1 MFDTIAAIAT
11 SPGSGAIAIIRI
23 SGSEAINIAQ
33 KIFQGS
39 TSPSKMQSRYAY
51 FGKIVDHGKVIDEV
65 LLTIF
70 HAPKSYT
77 GEDVV
82 EVSGHGG
89 AFIAARL
96 LETILQQ
103 GARLARPGEFTQRA
117 YLHGKMDLT
126 QAEAVMDLITAQTEH
141 AERVAL
147 EQRAG
152 VLGQEIKKIRAELL
166 NVVAHL
172 EAFFDFPEDDI
183 SAVDGPFLRA
193 PMERVR
199 NHLLSLLATAEEG
212 RLLREGLSLALC
224 GAPNVGK
231 SSLLNKL
238 LQVER
243 AIVSPTAGT
252 TRDTIEEMATLG
264 GFPFRVIDTAGIRI
278 TEDLI
283 EREGVL
289 RAQHAAQHADYTLHL
304 VDATECHTLIEPIAS
319 HELLVLNKIDLI
331 IHRSA
336 LEKMYPDAV
345 MISCHTGEG
354 LDALITTL
362 IKHLFDNKGPFAKE
376 APSILAINARHKV
389 CLKRALDGIEHA
401 LILEAQKEPLELLAT
416 ELHAA
421 LNAIGEVTGEVNSEE
436 ILGTIFSTF
445 CIGK

>member
-1 MFDTIAAIAT
+1 
-11 SPGSGAIAIIRI
+11 
-23 SGSEAINIAQ
+23 
-33 KIFQGS
+33 
-39 TSPSKMQSRYAY
+39 MQSRYAY
-51 FGKIVDHGKVIDEV
+51 FGKIVDEGRVIDEV

-70 HAPKSYT
+70 HSPKSYT
-77 GEDVV
+77 GEDLV

-89 AFIAARL
+89 AFITARL

-141 AERVAL
+141 AERIAL

-152 VLGQEIKKIRAELL
+152 VLGQEIKKLREELL
-166 NVVAHL
+166 HIVAHL

-183 SAVDGPFLRA
+183 ASVDEPFLRA
-193 PMERVR
+193 SIESIR
-199 NHLLSLLATAEEG
+199 NHLVRLLATAEEG

-224 GAPNVGK
+224 GAPNAGK

-278 TEDLI
+278 AEDLI
-283 EREGVL
+283 ENEGVL
-289 RAQHAAQHADYTLHL
+289 RARNAAQHADYTLHL
-304 VDATECHTLIEPIAS
+304 VDATECHRPIEPIAS

-331 IHRSA
+331 INRSSLA
-336 LEKMYPDAV
+336 KMYPDAV
-345 MISCHTGEG
+345 MISCNTGEG
-354 LDALITTL
+354 MDTL
-362 IKHLFDNKGPFAKE
+362 IPVLMKRLFGDKGPFAE
-376 APSILAINARHKV
+376 AVPSSLVINARHKV
-389 CLKRALDGIEHA
+389 CLKRALDAIQKA
-401 LILEAQKEPLELLAT
+401 LIVEATQEPLELLAI
-416 ELHAA
+416 ELHTA
-421 LNAIGEVTGEVNSEE
+421 LNAIGEVTGEVDSEE

>member
-11 SPGSGAIAIIRI
+11 PPGSGAIVLIRI
-23 SGSEAINIAQ
+23 SGSEAIDIAR

-39 TSPSKMQSRYAY
+39 TSPTKMQSRYTY
-51 FGKIVDHGKVIDEV
+51 FGKIVDHGRVIDEV

-89 AFIAARL
+89 VFIAARL

-152 VLGQEIKKIRAELL
+152 ALGQEIKKIREELL
-166 NVVAHL
+166 HIVAHL
-172 EAFFDFPEDDI
+172 EAFFDFPEDDVA
-183 SAVDGPFLRA
+183 SVDGPFLRA
-193 PMERVR
+193 SIESVR
-199 NHLLSLLATAEEG
+199 NHLVKLLATAEEG

-224 GAPNVGK
+224 GAPNAGK

-243 AIVSPTAGT
+243 AIVSPVAGT

-264 GFPFRVIDTAGIRI
+264 GFPFRLIDTAGIRA

-283 EREGVL
+283 EHEGVL
-289 RAQHAAQHADYTLHL
+289 RARNTAQHADYTLHL
-304 VDATECHTLIEPIAS
+304 VDATECHRPIEPIAS

-331 IHRSA
+331 INRSSLA
-336 LEKMYPDAV
+336 KMHPDAV
-345 MISCHTGEG
+345 MISCNTGEG
-354 LDALITTL
+354 MDTL
-362 IKHLFDNKGPFAKE
+362 ISALMKRLFGNKGSFTEE
-376 APSILAINARHKV
+376 APSSFAINTRHKV
-389 CLKRALDGIEHA
+389 CLKRALDAIEKA
-401 LILEAQKEPLELLAT
+401 LILEAVQEPLELLAI
-416 ELHAA
+416 ELRAA